1 MTSFM
6 HYTRALSDLR
16 VWMCHLCSIVGG
28 VGEPDPSMSG
38 PEGSGTVPPL
48 EPLRAVGKPYRLG

>member
-1 MTSFM
+1 V

-28 VGEPDPSMSG
+28 VGDTDPDALGDERRES
-38 PEGSGTVPPL
+38 TVPPL
-48 EPLRAVGKPYRLG
+48 EPVRAVGKPYRLG